1 MTAVDYK
8 ARDPPGPWIFREHLC
23 QSPVATHPRKVRTRS
38 DPGPPDRLIADIR
51 NQTRRNRGLGDL
63 PSQRVAIV
71 RCRFRRRG
79 WLISLADKELTP
91 APRRILTTSA
101 ERPDKI
107 TPTIRGGRPYL
118 YGHGP
123 DPTVLASSRQPN
135 FSGAVAGPPQ
145 RWQPAPCAPEWPDM
159 YSGLTRSRS
168 PSYRAERRIWLLN
181 RSRPR
186 PRSVTRSAR

>member
-1 MTAVDYK
+1 M
-8 ARDPPGPWIFREHLC
+8 
-23 QSPVATHPRKVRTRS
+23 
-38 DPGPPDRLIADIR
+38 
-51 NQTRRNRGLGDL
+51 RNRGLGDL

-79 WLISLADKELTP
+79 WLTSLADKELTP

-107 TPTIRGGRPYL
+107 TPTIRGGRPYP

-159 YSGLTRSRS
+159 YPGLTAKPITLIPRRTADISPPLDSR
-168 PSYRAERRIWLLN
+168 AV
-181 RSRPR
+181 
-186 PRSVTRSAR
+186 RSVTGGGAPGRWLAPVGRGACEGGGWSCGPV